1 MSPANKQAREKEEKP
16 LTRERRKRGGGE
28 MRLTVWRRRFES
40 SALNGRART
49 QVAQSVAFVDEKGP
63 VASGLQ
69 KICWKRKLEGKCEED
84 CGTLGTATG
93 TGENSTWRW

>member
-1 MSPANKQAREKEEKP
+1 
-16 LTRERRKRGGGE
+16 
-28 MRLTVWRRRFES
+28 MRLMVCRRRFEI

-69 KICWKRKLEGKCEED
+69 KICRKRKLESKCED

-93 TGENSTWRW
+93 TGESC